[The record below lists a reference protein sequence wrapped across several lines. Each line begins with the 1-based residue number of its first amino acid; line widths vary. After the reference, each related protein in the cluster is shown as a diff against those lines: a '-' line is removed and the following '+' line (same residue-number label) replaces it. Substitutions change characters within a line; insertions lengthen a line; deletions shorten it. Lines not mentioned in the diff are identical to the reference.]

1 MRIRNKTGIIQVAPK
16 GSHLAPGVWLDVPGD
31 VRLDDAIWMHKH
43 RLADLTDLVDSED
56 YLWKS
61 DAGTH
66 LYWMSPFSLGDGYA
80 TAAESTVHALRS
92 IGCIAELHQCWFL
105 STDGL
110 RPDTVTLLKRQ
121 DTTKGLHRVGL
132 CMSTPGEFKKL
143 PTPYRI
149 GLTMYES
156 DDPLKNNPQWRHDCA
171 EVDMLIVPCDYCK
184 DVFEQFVRVPVKV
197 AALAINP
204 DYYIGQKRA
213 PKDTFTFVMFGT
225 LSGRKAPLETLTAF
239 KTAFPIDKYPDARI
253 VFKTRLNYF
262 GWGENQLPSPDPD
275 SRIQI
280 VNGDWYTPQM
290 LEWLLSADAMVYP
303 SKGEGYGMPPREA
316 IATGLPTILGNH
328 TGHIPICDDRY
339 TWPIPVAK
347 IEESPLGGNWHI
359 PDWDYMIDVMR
370 WMYNNREETY
380 QKGFD
385 ASVWYKRVFGTKRV
399 ASYLLKIIE
408 SANPPDSAIRQSRE
422 PRAPKETVEEHVEFF
437 DFIESSVPKPGP
449 IWDVGVGEGLA
460 SQELLRRGYE
470 VIAVVHENE
479 SESARERLA
488 ARDLNLPIVVL
499 SNGSSLLPVLRRPG
513 RARPAACVSVG
524 VLQNL
529 GNREIITSLD
539 RQLAV
544 APRVFFSV
552 PSVYYPEYY
561 REGARMM
568 SHAHWLD
575 ILSPLACV
583 FRAYGRDD
591 RFFVGQARKRIDADG
606 VVTRRRGRMLQ
617 GVWHENR

>member
-1 MRIRNKTGIIQVAPK
+1 M
-16 GSHLAPGVWLDVPGD
+16 
-31 VRLDDAIWMHKH
+31 DAIWMHKH
-43 RLADLTDLVDSED
+43 RLADLADIPDSED

-61 DAGTH
+61 EAGTH

-110 RPDTVTLLKRQ
+110 LPDTIALLKRQ
-121 DTTKGLHRVGL
+121 DETIGLHRVGL
-132 CMSTPGEFKKL
+132 CMSTPGEFRKL

-156 DDPLKNNPQWRHDCA
+156 DDPLKNNPQWKHDCA
-171 EVDMLIVPCDYCK
+171 EVDMLIVPCEYCK
-184 DVFEQFVRVPVKV
+184 GVFEQFVHVPVKV

-204 DYYIGQKRA
+204 AYFVGQKRE
-213 PKDTFTFVMFGT
+213 PSDTFTFVMYGT

-239 KTAFPIDKYPDARI
+239 KNAFPQDKYPDARI
-253 VFKTRLNYF
+253 VFKTRLQYF
-262 GWGENQLPSPDPD
+262 GWGENQLPDPDPD
-275 SRIQI
+275 TRISI

-290 LEWLLSADAMVYP
+290 LEWLLQADAMVYP

-328 TGHIPICDDRY
+328 TGHEAICDDRY
-339 TWPIPVAK
+339 VWPIPVAR
-347 IEESPLGGNWHI
+347 IENSPLGGNWHI

-380 QKGFD
+380 QRGFD
-385 ASVWYKRVFGTKRV
+385 ASVWYSKTHGTEAV
-399 ASYLLKIIE
+399 ATHMLRTIE
-408 SANPPDSAIRQSRE
+408 AVDPAECAVRQNRI
-422 PRAPKETVEEHVEFF
+422 PRAPMETVEEHTEFF
-437 DFIESSVPKPGP
+437 DFVADNVPLPGP
-449 IWDVGVGEGLA
+449 IWDVGVGEGLV
-460 SQELLRRGYE
+460 SQELTRRGYA
-470 VIAVVHENE
+470 VIAIIDAKEQTR
-479 SESARERLA
+479 AREKLA
-488 ARDLNLPIVVL
+488 ARGLDIPIMVVTNGLP
-499 SNGSSLLPVLRRPG
+499 SPPVLHRYG

-529 GNREIITSLD
+529 GDREIVDSLHK
-539 RQLAV
+539 QVAV
-544 APRVFFSV
+544 APKVYFSV
-552 PSVYYPEYY
+552 PSVHYPEFYA
-561 REGARMM
+561 EGSRLMTH
-568 SHAHWLD
+568 SHWLD

-583 FRAYGRDD
+583 FKSYGIDKH
-591 RFFVGQARKRIDADG
+591 FFFGQVRKRVDADG
-606 VVTRRRGRMLQ
+606 VVQRRRGRVLQ